1 MNKKYYL
8 NSAIVVL
15 LMALFRFIPP
25 IGSMTTLGM
34 TILGIFL
41 GALWGWITCDMIW
54 PSVLALVM
62 LGFQRIHCQCFRSP
76 DFHHQ
81 QWNHSADPVAAG
93 IFRSTYYHRN
103 FQIFRDKAGA
113 LADFVRA
120 IPGGC
125 PSSSAWPPG
134 SARLSAPV
142 SRQSCSAGIWSIP
155 SARR

>member
-62 LGFQRIHCQCFRSP
+62 LGFSGYTANVSEALTSTISNGTIQLILWLLVFSAVLTTTGISKYFVTKLVRSRFCKGHP
-76 DFHHQ
+76 
-81 QWNHSADPVAAG
+81 
-93 IFRSTYYHRN
+93 
-103 FQIFRDKAGA
+103 
-113 LADFVRA
+113 
-120 IPGGC
+120 
-125 PSSSAWPPG
+125 
-134 SARLSAPV
+134 
-142 SRQSCSAGIWSIP
+142 WSIP
-155 SARR
+155 GTHY